1 MALTYDRP
9 GATAAELNA
18 AYAAMRGALAPKLPT
33 RIRDRLLD
41 GTETFDTSPL
51 IDLDEDDPD
60 ADAVESVDDLPL
72 VMASKA
78 SREWQRGLWSA
89 GFDGSVWAVQV
100 RETLRI
106 RPTTAKI
113 NGATIAVV
121 TPGASDLSPLH
132 AEVRLVVSGQ
142 GYDPVATGYLVA
154 SPEGSAPGIVGAFE
168 TFEGTGY
175 AAWDPGVETLVG
187 LVEQFAGSGY
197 AAWNPGVETLVG
209 LVESVWS
216 GWAEG
221 LAPVIPTGGSST
233 TINVV
238 TGDTVSVDLT
248 SQVDGTAMTFTLPD
262 YVSGSLRVYLNGQR
276 LREIEFVETSATSFT
291 LDLSV
296 AVPTP
301 PDALVADYIPCAC

>member
-1 MALTYDRP
+1 MALTYNRP
-9 GATAAELNA
+9 GATAAELNV
-18 AYAAMRGALAPKLPT
+18 AYAAMRSALAPKLPT

-41 GTETFDTSPL
+41 GTVTFDTSP
-51 IDLDEDDPD
+51 IFDLDEDDAD

-72 VMASKA
+72 VMAAKA

-89 GFDGSVWAVQV
+89 GFDGSDWGLQV
-100 RETLRI
+100 RETLRV
-106 RPTTAKI
+106 RPTTTKI

-175 AAWDPGVETLVG
+175 AEWDPGVETLVG

-197 AAWNPGVETLVG
+197 AEWNPGIETLVG
-209 LVESVWS
+209 LVESVWT
-216 GWAEG
+216 GWPDG
-221 LAPVIPTGGSST
+221 VVPVVPGGGCST
-233 TINVV
+233 TI
-238 TGDTVSVDLT
+238 DLT
-248 SQVDGTAMTFTLPD
+248 SQVNGQAITFAIPG

-301 PDALVADYIPCAC
+301 PDALLADYNPCAC

>member
-1 MALTYDRP
+1 MALTYNRP
-9 GATAAELNA
+9 GATAAELNV
-18 AYAAMRGALAPKLPT
+18 AYAAMRSALAPKLPT

-41 GTETFDTSPL
+41 GTVTFDTSP
-51 IDLDEDDPD
+51 IFDLDEDDAD

-72 VMASKA
+72 VMAAKA

-89 GFDGSVWAVQV
+89 GFDGSDWGLQV
-100 RETLRI
+100 RETLRV
-106 RPTTAKI
+106 RPTTTKI

-175 AAWDPGVETLVG
+175 AEWD
-187 LVEQFAGSGY
+187 
-197 AAWNPGVETLVG
+197 PGVETLVG
-209 LVESVWS
+209 LVESVWT
-216 GWAEG
+216 GWPDG
-221 LAPVIPTGGSST
+221 VVPVVPGGGCST
-233 TINVV
+233 TI
-238 TGDTVSVDLT
+238 DLT
-248 SQVDGTAMTFTLPD
+248 SQVNGQAITFAIPG

-301 PDALVADYIPCAC
+301 PDALLADYNPCAC